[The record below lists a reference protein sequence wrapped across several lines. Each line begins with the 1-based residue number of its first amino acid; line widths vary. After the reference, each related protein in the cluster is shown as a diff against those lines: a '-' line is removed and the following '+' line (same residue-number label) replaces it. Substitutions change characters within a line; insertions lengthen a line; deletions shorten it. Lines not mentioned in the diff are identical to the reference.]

1 MANLAEARAE
11 QRLRNQIII
20 NEEGI
25 NACVDYLTEPNLS
38 VEERAF
44 ITTMINNFTVRLN
57 NLRTELE
64 QMLRQHALRHRGF
77 TGLQVKT
84 LFLD

>member
-25 NACVDYLTEPNLS
+25 DACVDYLTEPIYI
-38 VEERAF
+38 RCAK
-44 ITTMINNFTVRLN
+44 
-57 NLRTELE
+57 
-64 QMLRQHALRHRGF
+64 H
-77 TGLQVKT
+77 K
-84 LFLD
+84 